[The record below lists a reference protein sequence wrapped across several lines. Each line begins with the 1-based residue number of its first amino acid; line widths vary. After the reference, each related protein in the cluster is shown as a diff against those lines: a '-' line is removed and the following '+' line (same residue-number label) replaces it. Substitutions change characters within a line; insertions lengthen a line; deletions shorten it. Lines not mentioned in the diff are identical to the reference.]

1 MQIMK
6 IRFSIS
12 AKLLLLI
19 APLVTVPIALV
30 GYFSYQT
37 ALGIV
42 TRMSREEQMMSVKGA
57 AEKIDTIFRSCKLD
71 LEMISRIPFLGDY
84 YLARIKGQAKEAEVN
99 RRHVNQLFT
108 YLLNRSPFYFQVRFF
123 DKEGT
128 EMIRVLKD
136 QPVSSRPSI
145 REDGFYRAY
154 KKFSQKSLYIS
165 DIIFSSIRQ
174 GYVVYFAKPLVHS
187 NRQIGGTVVIDLD
200 YDRIIKV
207 VKEIQVGDKGY
218 AFMVDHLG
226 RTIAHPEFAPYEM
239 DLKNYPNPRL
249 REFIID
255 MMAGETGWKTY
266 SYLGEKIA
274 AYTPIPAMNWS
285 LAVSIPIEEFK
296 KEVQA
301 LQKRILEVVL
311 IALFIAAGAVII
323 ISYNLI
329 RPVRRLVMATERIA
343 GGNLDQGIP
352 VKSRDELGML
362 TQSFNRMIQ
371 DLKETQNELVR
382 SEKFISLGRLS
393 AGVAHEIRNPLNA
406 MKGAIV
412 YLQRRRPGDPLIEEY
427 TNLILEEIERLNS
440 FVTDFLYLAKE
451 SVPKLLPT
459 PINELIQN
467 TLALFE
473 EPLAAKGIQLI
484 RHLEGSLPL
493 CKMDPHQMGQVLIN
507 LLINARDAMPEG
519 GTLEITTRHE
529 RKEMGDERSG
539 KIVLSIKDTGIG
551 IPSEH
556 QAHIFDPFFS
566 LKKGGT
572 GLGLPITLGIV
583 ESHGGKL
590 AVHSKAGEGTVVILE
605 FPVMTIAG
613 IEESENG

>member
-1 MQIMK
+1 MK

-12 AKLLLLI
+12 VKLLLMI
-19 APLVTVPIALV
+19 APLVSLPIALV

-42 TRMSREEQMMSVKGA
+42 IRMSQEEQMMSVKGA
-57 AEKIDTIFRSCKLD
+57 ADKIDTIFYSCKLD

-99 RRHVNQLFT
+99 RRHLNQLFT
-108 YLLNRSPFYFQVRFF
+108 YLLDRSPFYYQVRFF

-128 EMIRVLKD
+128 EMIRVLKGR
-136 QPVSSRPSI
+136 QTPSRHII
-145 REDGFYRAY
+145 REDGFYPAY
-154 KKFSQKSLYIS
+154 KKASKKPLYIS
-165 DIIFSSIRQ
+165 DITFSSTRQ
-174 GYVVYFAKPLVHS
+174 GYLVYFAKPLVHS
-187 NRQIGGTVVIDLD
+187 NHQIGGTVVIDLD
-200 YDRIIKV
+200 YDQMVKM

-218 AFMVDHLG
+218 AFMVDQLG
-226 RTIAHPEFAPYEM
+226 RTISHPEFAPYEM

-249 REFIID
+249 REFVID

-266 SYLGEKIA
+266 YYLGEKIA
-274 AYTPIPAMNWS
+274 AYTPIPAMKWS

-301 LQKRILEVVL
+301 LQKRIFEVVL
-311 IALFIAAGAVII
+311 IALIVAVGAVII

-343 GGNLDQGIP
+343 GGDLDQGIP
-352 VKSRDELGML
+352 VKSRDELGTL

-371 DLKETQNELVR
+371 KLKETQSELVR

-412 YLQRRRPGDPLIEEY
+412 HLQRRRPEDPLIEEY
-427 TNLILEEIERLNS
+427 TKLILEEIERLNS

-451 SVPKLLPT
+451 SVPKLIPT
-459 PINELIQN
+459 NLNELIQN

-473 EPLAAKGIQLI
+473 EPMEARGIQLTMN
-484 RHLEGSLPL
+484 LEAPLPL
-493 CKMDPHQMGQVLIN
+493 IRIDPHQMEQVLIN

-519 GTLEITTRHE
+519 GALEISTHHE
-529 RKEMGDERSG
+529 RNEGEGDRLG
-539 KIVLSIKDTGIG
+539 KIVLSIKDNGIG
-551 IPSEH
+551 IPPEH

-583 ESHGGKL
+583 ESHGGRL
-590 AVHSKAGEGTVVILE
+590 VVQGIAGKGTVVTLE
-605 FPVMTIAG
+605 LPVTAFAG
-613 IEESENG
+613 GEEFEIG